1 MIVSTARFGY
11 LGKDGLAVTR
21 FTVND
26 PVGILFAPSAEI
38 LRVALDKRKA
48 GLLSAHWSIYAAAY
62 KAEMR
67 DCYRK
72 HRRAWEDLLARE
84 SLTLLCFCPDPERC
98 HRSLLAEMFVACGA
112 TRGGEREVVRAASD
126 NATLPLLIGGHD

>member
-1 MIVSTARFGY
+1 MIIYAARFGY

-38 LRVALDKRKA
+38 LRVALDRRKA
-48 GLLSAHWSIYAAAY
+48 GLLDAHWPLYAAAY

-72 HRRAWEDLLARE
+72 HREAWEDLLARE
-84 SLTLLCFCPDPERC
+84 SLTLLCFCTDPERC

-112 TRGGEREVVRAASD
+112 TRGGEREVIRGAS
-126 NATLPLLIGGHD
+126 NHATLPLLIGEND